1 MRTEL
6 TNRGEYSTIDDM
18 VGIWYNSDSY
28 DTARSGVAWALS
40 YHVRSIWYNSDS
52 YDTARS
58 EAEWHGLYH
67 TMCGAYGMIEI
78 NLEE

>member
-1 MRTEL
+1 VRTEL

-18 VGIWYNSDSY
+18 VG
-28 DTARSGVAWALS
+28 
-40 YHVRSIWYNSDS
+40 IWYNSDS

>member
-18 VGIWYNSDSY
+18 V
-28 DTARSGVAWALS
+28 
-40 YHVRSIWYNSDS
+40 SIWYNSDS

-67 TMCGAYGMIEI
+67 TMCGAYGIIAIAMIRPEAKRSGMGFTI
-78 NLEE
+78 PCAEHMV